1 MASDTKR
8 SRIPGLGLVCDMC
21 RALFDEQTYDVRG
34 NPSLWI
40 GFLLAIP
47 IPVLTFAAGA
57 TTWLKLASL
66 PAPVVWAV
74 IVGAAGRVGILAP
87 QERDQLEQEAALAAD
102 EAREAEQHLDRV
114 VKERERLEAQR
125 QAVLSELKLAQA
137 VQRTLLPKPIHRKH
151 IEVVARSIP
160 TSYVGG
166 DYVRSTIVKKRWLY
180 LVLFDVSGHGVS
192 AALVVARLHGLIRRM
207 TFTEQRPTIILERL
221 NTSAQRLLKHTYFFM
236 TGVVARLD
244 LKSGE
249 LEYATAGHPSQV
261 LLRET
266 GQIEL
271 LRTRN
276 RLIGMDDDIFD
287 SQAPSK
293 RVQLERGDSIVLF
306 TDGLFEVLEDGKGE
320 VLGEEGL
327 RERLAQLGSLAPQ
340 LLIGEVLQEL
350 SEFQGSSEF
359 DDDVTILAA
368 RWLGPPQPG
377 NGQPQQ
383 S

>member
-1 MASDTKR
+1 MASDDKK

-21 RALFDEQTYDVRG
+21 KALVDEQTYDVRG
-34 NPSLWI
+34 NPTLWI

-47 IPVLTFAAGA
+47 IPVLTYAAGA

-66 PAPVVWAV
+66 PAPVIWAV
-74 IVGAAGRVGILAP
+74 IMGAAGRVGILAQ
-87 QERDQLEQEAALAAD
+87 QERDQLEQEAAVAAD
-102 EAREAEQHLDRV
+102 EAREAEESLDEAVKQSQKLERRHQEV
-114 VKERERLEAQR
+114 V
-125 QAVLSELKLAQA
+125 SELKLAQA
-137 VQRTLLPKPIHRKH
+137 VQRTLLPKPIHRKN

-180 LVLFDVSGHGVS
+180 LVMFDVSGHGVS

-207 TFTEQRPTIILERL
+207 TYTEKRPTIILERL
-221 NTSAQRLLKHTYFFM
+221 NVSAQRLLKHTYFFM

-244 LKSGE
+244 LKTGE

-261 LLRET
+261 LLREN
-266 GQIEL
+266 GQLEL

-293 RVQLERGDSIVLF
+293 RVQLEPGDSIVLF

-320 VLGEEGL
+320 VLGEDGL

-359 DDDVTILAA
+359 EDDVTILAA
-368 RWLGPPQPG
+368 RWLGPTLLG
-377 NGQPQQ
+377 
-383 S
+383 SA